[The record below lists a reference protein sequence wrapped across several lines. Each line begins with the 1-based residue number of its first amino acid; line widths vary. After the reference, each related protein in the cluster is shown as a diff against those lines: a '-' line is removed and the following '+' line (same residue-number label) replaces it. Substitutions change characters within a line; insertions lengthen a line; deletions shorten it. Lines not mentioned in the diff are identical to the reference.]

1 VKIRSSLLVL
11 TAGALLSILIF
22 SALVAA
28 FLWNSTLSVT
38 SGAALA
44 MALAA
49 ALALVVS
56 LLSWKLAHR
65 ISALADLS
73 DPVARGVA
81 SPLRRSGTQTSE
93 GTETAR
99 ALHQAVAARRVSEAR
114 FDALA
119 QLAPAGLFQTDA
131 AGGYVYVNDRWSSIT
146 GVSAEKAAGVG
157 WLATLHPDDRER
169 VTREWHEAIRGQR
182 GFSAQYRLLSARGD
196 VRFVTD
202 EAQPVRDEDGA
213 VISYI
218 GLITDITD
226 LKRAADGREALLERT
241 QMARVA
247 AETASLAKDEFLGVV
262 SHELRN
268 PLNSIQLWLEVLRH
282 QSGSPEQLRR
292 AIEFIKRAADTQA
305 KLMDDLLDIAR
316 IESGKLSMETTT
328 VPLGPIVTAALDSV
342 RLAIAAK
349 GIVIDLRLDQAAL
362 AVTGDPV
369 RLQQIAANLLSNA
382 VKFTPRG
389 GRVEVSLTSVGSSAS
404 LTIGDSGEGIAPD
417 FLPHVFE
424 RFRQA
429 DTGSSRT
436 APGLGL
442 GLSIARQLVELH
454 GGRIW
459 AESPGKGKG
468 ATFFVELPLAPI
480 VRVLAGRQE
489 RAQDQ
494 PVPSIER
501 FRVLVVED
509 EGGAREALGFLLRSA
524 GAHVTTAASVP
535 EALEIL
541 DEVRFDVLISDIGL
555 PGQDGY
561 DLMRQL
567 RQRPAE
573 RGGRTPSIALTAY
586 AGPENEQRALA
597 AGYQIHLA
605 KPIQP
610 FALRQAI
617 GSVARRELA
626 ADSADG

>member
-1 VKIRSSLLVL
+1 VKIRSYLLVL
-11 TAGALLSILIF
+11 SAGALLAILIF
-22 SALVAA
+22 SALVFA
-28 FLWNSTLSVT
+28 FLWKSTLSMT
-38 SGAALA
+38 AGAALA
-44 MALAA
+44 MALAG
-49 ALALVVS
+49 ALS
-56 LLSWKLAHR
+56 ILLTWKLAHR
-65 ISALADLS
+65 VSALADVS
-73 DPVARGVA
+73 DPPARGGASPVAR
-81 SPLRRSGTQTSE
+81 SSIQNSE
-93 GTETAR
+93 ATETAR
-99 ALHQAVAARRVSEAR
+99 ALQQAVADRRLSEAR

-146 GVSAEKAAGVG
+146 GVSAENAAGVG

-169 VTREWHEAIRGQR
+169 VTREWHEAIRRQR
-182 GFSAQYRLLSARGD
+182 GFSAQYRLLSSRGD
-196 VRFVTD
+196 ARVVTG
-202 EAQPVRDEDGA
+202 EAQPVRDEAGA
-213 VISYI
+213 VISYV

-226 LKRAADGREALLERT
+226 LTRAADEREARLERI

-282 QSGSPEQLRR
+282 QSGRPEQLRR

-305 KLMDDLLDIAR
+305 KLIDDLLDIAR
-316 IESGKLSMETTT
+316 IESGKISMDTTT
-328 VPLGPIVTAALDSV
+328 VPLGTIVTAALDSV

-349 GIVIDLRLDQAAL
+349 GIVMDLRLDQPAL

-382 VKFTPRG
+382 VKFTSRG
-389 GRVEVSLTSVGSSAS
+389 GRVEVSLTNVGSSAR
-404 LTIGDSGEGIAPD
+404 LTIRDSGEGIAPD
-417 FLPHVFE
+417 FLPHIFE

-459 AESPGKGKG
+459 AESPGKGMG

-489 RAQDQ
+489 RAEDQ

-524 GAHVTTAASVP
+524 GAHVTTAASVR

-541 DEVRFDVLISDIGL
+541 DEVRFDVLISDIGM

-561 DLMRQL
+561 DLMREL
-567 RQRPAE
+567 RQRPAG

-605 KPIQP
+605 KPIRP
-610 FALRQAI
+610 LTLKQAI
-617 GSVARRELA
+617 ASVARRELA
-626 ADSADG
+626 TGSADG

>member
-28 FLWNSTLSVT
+28 FLWKSTLPVT
-38 SGAALA
+38 TGAALS

-49 ALALVVS
+49 ALSIVLS

-73 DPVARGVA
+73 APIARGAA
-81 SPLRRSGTQTSE
+81 SPLPRSGPQIGE
-93 GTETAR
+93 ATEMAR
-99 ALHQAVAARRVSEAR
+99 ALEQA
-114 FDALA
+114 
-119 QLAPAGLFQTDA
+119 
-131 AGGYVYVNDRWSSIT
+131 
-146 GVSAEKAAGVG
+146 
-157 WLATLHPDDRER
+157 
-169 VTREWHEAIRGQR
+169 
-182 GFSAQYRLLSARGD
+182 
-196 VRFVTD
+196 
-202 EAQPVRDEDGA
+202 
-213 VISYI
+213 
-218 GLITDITD
+218 
-226 LKRAADGREALLERT
+226 KRAADRREALLERT
-241 QMARVA
+241 QTARVA

-282 QSGSPEQLRR
+282 QSGSPEQLGR

-305 KLMDDLLDIAR
+305 KLIDDLLDIAR
-316 IESGKLSMETTT
+316 IESGKLSMDTTT
-328 VPLGPIVTAALDSV
+328 VPLGPLVTAALDSV
-342 RLAIAAK
+342 RLAVAAK
-349 GIVIDLRLDQAAL
+349 EIVMDLRLDQAAL

-389 GRVEVSLTSVGSSAS
+389 GRVEVSLTTVGSSAR
-404 LTIGDSGEGIAPD
+404 LTIWDSGEGIAPD
-417 FLPHVFE
+417 FLPHIFE

-459 AESPGKGKG
+459 AESPGKGMG

-489 RAQDQ
+489 RAEDQ

-524 GAHVTTAASVP
+524 GAHVTTAASVR

-541 DEVRFDVLISDIGL
+541 DEVRFDVLISDIGM

-561 DLMRQL
+561 DLMREL

-605 KPIQP
+605 KPVRP
-610 FALRQAI
+610 LTLRQAMA
-617 GSVARRELA
+617 SVARRELA

>member
-1 VKIRSSLLVL
+1 MKIRSSLLVL

-28 FLWNSTLSVT
+28 FLWKSTLPVT
-38 SGAALA
+38 VAAALA
-44 MALAA
+44 MALTA
-49 ALALVVS
+49 ALS
-56 LLSWKLAHR
+56 ILLSWKLAHR

-73 DPVARGVA
+73 APIARGAAA
-81 SPLRRSGTQTSE
+81 SPHPRPGPQMGE
-93 GTETAR
+93 ATEMAR
-99 ALHQAVAARRVSEAR
+99 ALEQA
-114 FDALA
+114 
-119 QLAPAGLFQTDA
+119 
-131 AGGYVYVNDRWSSIT
+131 
-146 GVSAEKAAGVG
+146 
-157 WLATLHPDDRER
+157 
-169 VTREWHEAIRGQR
+169 
-182 GFSAQYRLLSARGD
+182 
-196 VRFVTD
+196 
-202 EAQPVRDEDGA
+202 
-213 VISYI
+213 
-218 GLITDITD
+218 
-226 LKRAADGREALLERT
+226 KRAADRWEALLERT
-241 QMARVA
+241 QTARVA

-305 KLMDDLLDIAR
+305 KLIDDLLDIAR
-316 IESGKLSMETTT
+316 IESGKLSMDTTT
-328 VPLGPIVTAALDSV
+328 VPLGPLVMAALDSV
-342 RLAIAAK
+342 RLAVAAK
-349 GIVIDLRLDQAAL
+349 EIVMDLRLDQAAL

-389 GRVEVSLTSVGSSAS
+389 GRVEVSLTTVGSSAR

-417 FLPHVFE
+417 FLPHIFE

-459 AESPGKGKG
+459 AESPGKGMG

-489 RAQDQ
+489 RAEDQ

-524 GAHVTTAASVP
+524 GAHVTTAASVR

-541 DEVRFDVLISDIGL
+541 DEVRFDVLISDIGM

-561 DLMRQL
+561 DLMREL

-586 AGPENEQRALA
+586 AGSENEQRALA

-605 KPIQP
+605 KPVRP
-610 FALRQAI
+610 LTLRQAMA
-617 GSVARRELA
+617 SVARRELA